1 MGKSSRSETVSQIKA
16 NGVIT
21 SDSLEIANQFNQ
33 FFTNVG
39 TEILNSVPPVAK
51 RPEDYI
57 NYGRQIPALNL
68 TNTTP
73 EHLLKIIKKF
83 QPKNT

>member
-1 MGKSSRSETVSQIKA
+1 MANLKWNHGQNIKVETVSQINV
-16 NGVIT
+16 NGVIS
-21 SDSLEIANQFNQ
+21 SDSFDIANQFNQ

-39 TEILNSVPPVAK
+39 TEISNSVPPIAK

-57 NYGRQIPALNL
+57 NYGRQIPPLKL

-73 EHLLKIIKKF
+73 EHLLKII
-83 QPKNT
+83 